1 VRHRTGRRFWQ
12 FYDRLPPEV
21 QDVADK
27 NFELL
32 KKDPKHPSLHFKNVG
47 RIWSARVGIHHRAA
61 AVQEGGD
68 MVWFWIG
75 RHDEYDQIIAGRKE
89 S

>member
-12 FYDRLPPEV
+12 FYDQPPPEV

-32 KKDPKHPSLHFKNVG
+32 KQNPKHPSLHFKNVG
-47 RIWSARVGIHHRAA
+47 RIWSARVGSHHRAA

-68 MVWFWIG
+68 MVGFWIG
-75 RHDEYDQIIAGRKE
+75 RPDEYVQIIAGRKN